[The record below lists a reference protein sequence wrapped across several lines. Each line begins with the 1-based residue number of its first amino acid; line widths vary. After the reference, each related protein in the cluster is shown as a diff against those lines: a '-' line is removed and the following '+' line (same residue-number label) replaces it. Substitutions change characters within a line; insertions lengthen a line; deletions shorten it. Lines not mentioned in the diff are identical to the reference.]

1 MAPRRIRKIS
11 NQAEGHTDGQ
21 ISKEMR
27 QKQGALFI
35 QQFEKEAQDRINEME
50 AKLEQTLAT
59 VDRVFKVELM
69 KMPPALQKTL
79 IIDLINADDISAG
92 EVTIAIKTESPEIHQ
107 PLTRKLSKKVKVS
120 EGASAHKRKT
130 TTEPSKG
137 SKKARL
143 LIGNS
148 SSTGNAYGNSPK
160 GFPSQISQCATSTN
174 TKITKTRLAKISDQ
188 SPLTGTKHRSVL
200 QSASDDHL
208 YCSLS
213 GLSPHVT
220 ISTAHG
226 ETLCLSDDT
235 VEDVDI
241 GLLDDMAVLQMQKL
255 MKLMDYL
262 FNKVKA
268 NQQ

>member
-11 NQAEGHTDGQ
+11 NQAEGYTDGQ
-21 ISKEMR
+21 VSKEMR

-35 QQFEKEAQDRINEME
+35 QQFEKEAQERINEME
-50 AKLEQTLAT
+50 EKLEQTLAT

-79 IIDLINADDISAG
+79 MIDLINADDISAG

-107 PLTRKLSKKVKVS
+107 PLTRKVSKVKVS
-120 EGASAHKRKT
+120 EAASAHKRKT

-137 SKKARL
+137 SKKARSL
-143 LIGNS
+143 ANS
-148 SSTGNAYGNSPK
+148 SSIGSLR
-160 GFPSQISQCATSTN
+160 CATSTS
-174 TKITKTRLAKISDQ
+174 TKRTKTRIAKISDQ

-200 QSASDDHL
+200 RSASDDHL

-213 GLSPHVT
+213 GLSPHVM
-220 ISTAHG
+220 ISTSQG

-255 MKLMDYL
+255 MKLMDSL

-268 NQQ
+268 NQPMNETVQ

>member
-1 MAPRRIRKIS
+1 MAPRRIRKVS
-11 NQAEGHTDGQ
+11 NQAEGHSDGQ
-21 ISKEMR
+21 ISKEIR
-27 QKQGALFI
+27 QKQGVLFI

-50 AKLEQTLAT
+50 AKLEHTLAT

-69 KMPPALQKTL
+69 KMPPALQKTV

-107 PLTRKLSKKVKVS
+107 PLTRKLSKAVL
-120 EGASAHKRKT
+120 G
-130 TTEPSKG
+130 G
-137 SKKARL
+137 SKKARSL
-143 LIGNS
+143 ADS
-148 SSTGNAYGNSPK
+148 SSTGSLR
-160 GFPSQISQCATSTN
+160 CATSTK
-174 TKITKTRLAKISDQ
+174 TKRTKTHLAKISDQ
-188 SPLTGTKHRSVL
+188 SPLTGTKPRSVL
-200 QSASDDHL
+200 RSASDDYL

-213 GLSPHVT
+213 GLSPHVM
-220 ISTAHG
+220 ISTSHG

-241 GLLDDMAVLQMQKL
+241 GLLDDMAVFQMQKL

-268 NQQ
+268 NQPLNVQ

>member
-1 MAPRRIRKIS
+1 MAPRRIRKVS
-11 NQAEGHTDGQ
+11 NHAEGHTDGQ
-21 ISKEMR
+21 FSKEMR

-35 QQFEKEAQDRINEME
+35 QQFEKEAQERINEME
-50 AKLEQTLAT
+50 EKLEQNLAT

-69 KMPPALQKTL
+69 KMPPALQKTVM
-79 IIDLINADDISAG
+79 IDLINADDISAG
-92 EVTIAIKTESPEIHQ
+92 NVTIAIKTESPEIHQ
-107 PLTRKLSKKVKVS
+107 PLTRK
-120 EGASAHKRKT
+120 
-130 TTEPSKG
+130 G
-137 SKKARL
+137 SKKARSL
-143 LIGNS
+143 ANG
-148 SSTGNAYGNSPK
+148 SSTGSLR
-160 GFPSQISQCATSTN
+160 CATSTS
-174 TKITKTRLAKISDQ
+174 TKRTKTRIAKISDQ

-200 QSASDDHL
+200 RSASDDHL

-213 GLSPHVT
+213 GLSPHVM
-220 ISTAHG
+220 ISTSHG

-268 NQQ
+268 NQPMNETVQ

>member
-27 QKQGALFI
+27 QKQKALFI

-79 IIDLINADDISAG
+79 IIDLINEDDISAG

-137 SKKARL
+137 SKKARSL
-143 LIGNS
+143 ANS
-148 SSTGNAYGNSPK
+148 SSTGSLR
-160 GFPSQISQCATSTN
+160 CATSTN
-174 TKITKTRLAKISDQ
+174 TKRTKTRLAKISDQ

-200 QSASDDHL
+200 RSASDDHL

>member
-27 QKQGALFI
+27 QKRGALFI

-59 VDRVFKVELM
+59 VDQAFKVELM

-79 IIDLINADDISAG
+79 IMDLINADDISAG

-107 PLTRKLSKKVKVS
+107 PLTRKLSKKVK
-120 EGASAHKRKT
+120 
-130 TTEPSKG
+130 G

-143 LIGNS
+143 LANS
-148 SSTGNAYGNSPK
+148 SSTGS
-160 GFPSQISQCATSTN
+160 
-174 TKITKTRLAKISDQ
+174 L
-188 SPLTGTKHRSVL
+188 RSVL

-220 ISTAHG
+220 IPTAHG

-235 VEDVDI
+235 VEDADI
-241 GLLDDMAVLQMQKL
+241 GLLDDMAILQMQKL
-255 MKLMDYL
+255 MKLIDYL
-262 FNKVKA
+262 YNKVKA

>member
-27 QKQGALFI
+27 QKQKALFI

-79 IIDLINADDISAG
+79 IIDLINEDDISAG

-107 PLTRKLSKKVKVS
+107 PLTRKLSKKVK
-120 EGASAHKRKT
+120 
-130 TTEPSKG
+130 G
-137 SKKARL
+137 SKKARSL
-143 LIGNS
+143 ANS
-148 SSTGNAYGNSPK
+148 SSTGSLR
-160 GFPSQISQCATSTN
+160 CATSTN
-174 TKITKTRLAKISDQ
+174 TKRTKTRLAKISDQ

-200 QSASDDHL
+200 RSASDDHL

>member
-1 MAPRRIRKIS
+1 
-11 NQAEGHTDGQ
+11 
-21 ISKEMR
+21 
-27 QKQGALFI
+27 
-35 QQFEKEAQDRINEME
+35 ME

-130 TTEPSKG
+130 TTDPSKG
-137 SKKARL
+137 SEKARSL
-143 LIGNS
+143 ANS
-148 SSTGNAYGNSPK
+148 SSTGSLR
-160 GFPSQISQCATSTN
+160 CATSTN
-174 TKITKTRLAKISDQ
+174 TKRTKTRLAKISDQ
-188 SPLTGTKHRSVL
+188 SPLTGTKHRSVS

-208 YCSLS
+208 YCSMS

-220 ISTAHG
+220 VSTAHG

>member
-1 MAPRRIRKIS
+1 MAPRRIRKVS

-21 ISKEMR
+21 ISKEIR
-27 QKQGALFI
+27 QKQGVLFI

-50 AKLEQTLAT
+50 AKLEHTLAT

-69 KMPPALQKTL
+69 KMPPALQKTV
-79 IIDLINADDISAG
+79 IINLINADDISAG

-107 PLTRKLSKKVKVS
+107 PLTRKLSKVKVS
-120 EGASAHKRKT
+120 EGASALKRKA

-137 SKKARL
+137 SKKARSL
-143 LIGNS
+143 ADS
-148 SSTGNAYGNSPK
+148 SSTGSLR
-160 GFPSQISQCATSTN
+160 CATSTN
-174 TKITKTRLAKISDQ
+174 TKRTKTHLAKISDQ
-188 SPLTGTKHRSVL
+188 SPLTGTKPRSVL
-200 QSASDDHL
+200 RSASDDYL

-213 GLSPHVT
+213 GLSPHVM
-220 ISTAHG
+220 ISTSHG

-268 NQQ
+268 NQPLNVQ

>member
-11 NQAEGHTDGQ
+11 NQAEGHTD
-21 ISKEMR
+21 
-27 QKQGALFI
+27 
-35 QQFEKEAQDRINEME
+35 AQDRINEME

-92 EVTIAIKTESPEIHQ
+92 EVTIAIK
-107 PLTRKLSKKVKVS
+107 
-120 EGASAHKRKT
+120 
-130 TTEPSKG
+130 G
-137 SKKARL
+137 SKKARSL
-143 LIGNS
+143 ANS
-148 SSTGNAYGNSPK
+148 SSTGSL
-160 GFPSQISQCATSTN
+160 
-174 TKITKTRLAKISDQ
+174 R
-188 SPLTGTKHRSVL
+188 
-200 QSASDDHL
+200 DDHL

>member
-1 MAPRRIRKIS
+1 MAPRRRKVS

-21 ISKEMR
+21 ISKEIR
-27 QKQGALFI
+27 QKHRALFI

-69 KMPPALQKTL
+69 KMPPALQKTV

-107 PLTRKLSKKVKVS
+107 PLTRKLSKVKVS
-120 EGASAHKRKT
+120 DGASAQKRKT
-130 TTEPSKG
+130 TTEPLKG
-137 SKKARL
+137 SKKARSL
-143 LIGNS
+143 ANS
-148 SSTGNAYGNSPK
+148 SSTGSLR
-160 GFPSQISQCATSTN
+160 CATSTR
-174 TKITKTRLAKISDQ
+174 TKTRLAKISDQ

-200 QSASDDHL
+200 RSASDDHQ
-208 YCSLS
+208 YCSMS
-213 GLSPHVT
+213 GLSPHVMIAT
-220 ISTAHG
+220 SHG

-262 FNKVKA
+262 FNKVQA
-268 NQQ
+268 NQPLSVK

>member
-27 QKQGALFI
+27 QKRGALFI

-59 VDRVFKVELM
+59 VDQVFKVELM

-79 IIDLINADDISAG
+79 IMDLINDDISAG

-107 PLTRKLSKKVKVS
+107 PLTRKLSKKVK
-120 EGASAHKRKT
+120 
-130 TTEPSKG
+130 G

-143 LIGNS
+143 LANS
-148 SSTGNAYGNSPK
+148 SSTGSLR
-160 GFPSQISQCATSTN
+160 CATSTN

-188 SPLTGTKHRSVL
+188 SPLTGTKHGSVL
-200 QSASDDHL
+200 RSASDDHL

-226 ETLCLSDDT
+226 E
-235 VEDVDI
+235 
-241 GLLDDMAVLQMQKL
+241 
-255 MKLMDYL
+255 KLMDYL
-262 FNKVKA
+262 YNKVKA

>member
-27 QKQGALFI
+27 QKRGALFI

-59 VDRVFKVELM
+59 VDQAFKVELM

-79 IIDLINADDISAG
+79 IMDLINADDISAG

-143 LIGNS
+143 LANS
-148 SSTGNAYGNSPK
+148 SSTGS
-160 GFPSQISQCATSTN
+160 
-174 TKITKTRLAKISDQ
+174 L
-188 SPLTGTKHRSVL
+188 RSVL

-220 ISTAHG
+220 IPTAHG

-235 VEDVDI
+235 VEDADI
-241 GLLDDMAVLQMQKL
+241 GLLDDMAILQMQKL
-255 MKLMDYL
+255 MKLIDYL
-262 FNKVKA
+262 YNKVKA